1 MRNSKHENLSKT
13 TFDLGK
19 AVGESLA
26 LKTVDSQISFLLD
39 VSECNIYD
47 GEVIGEILHG
57 HYNN

>member
-13 TFDLGK
+13 TFDSGK

-39 VSECNIYD
+39 VSECNI
-47 GEVIGEILHG
+47 
-57 HYNN
+57 